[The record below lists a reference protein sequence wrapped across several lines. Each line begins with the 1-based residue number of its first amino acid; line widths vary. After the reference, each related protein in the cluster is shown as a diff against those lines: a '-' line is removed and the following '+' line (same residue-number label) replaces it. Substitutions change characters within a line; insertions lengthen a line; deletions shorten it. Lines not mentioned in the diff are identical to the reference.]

1 MHAFICIYYMHD
13 MHASIMLIQ
22 SHLLYNDV
30 DQSCTRTDTYNSYSQ
45 MKLADK
51 SNNEVESTTNKKHI
65 LDLSRK
71 TVQYTNI
78 GRLLYK

>member
-1 MHAFICIYYMHD
+1 MHD

-22 SHLLYNDV
+22 SHLLYNYV
-30 DQSCTRTDTYNSYSQ
+30 DQSCTCTDTYNRYSQ